1 MTNEE
6 LAVRIQQGEQNL
18 IPKLWHQVVKF
29 ISFMARQY
37 LSQKKLRGA
46 YCAAEEDDLVN
57 QAYFG
62 FLTAIKGFN
71 PDKGKFLAYLDLA
84 IRTSFLQAT
93 GRYSVPQQFDASHIA
108 QSGDAPVG
116 DSDDFCLFDTVADE
130 CADPDAQ
137 VVDALYLEQLHKAL
151 DNAMKQLP
159 QRQEQILRSR
169 YYKSQTHQK
178 IAKELSCTASNV
190 GSQEQAALDALYNAR
205 FFNGLN
211 EYLEVNTNWHL
222 HVGVT
227 RFKSTRISSV
237 EEIVLRREE
246 LVSRW
251 MHQHYGR
258 GSEENVPT
266 NDEIRA

>member
-1 MTNEE
+1 M
-6 LAVRIQQGEQNL
+6 
-18 IPKLWHQVVKF
+18 
-29 ISFMARQY
+29 
-37 LSQKKLRGA
+37 
-46 YCAAEEDDLVN
+46 
-57 QAYFG
+57 
-62 FLTAIKGFN
+62 
-71 PDKGKFLAYLDLA
+71 
-84 IRTSFLQAT
+84 
-93 GRYSVPQQFDASHIA
+93 
-108 QSGDAPVG
+108 
-116 DSDDFCLFDTVADE
+116 
-130 CADPDAQ
+130 
-137 VVDALYLEQLHKAL
+137 VDALYLEQLHKAL
-151 DNAMKQLP
+151 DDAMKQLP

-178 IAKELSCTASNV
+178 IAKELGCTASNV

-227 RFKSTRISSV
+227 RFKSTRTSSV
-237 EEIVLRREE
+237 EKIVLQREE

-258 GSEENVPT
+258 WSDESVST